1 VARFMYLLG
10 DITKVETDAIITL
23 ISPQGSGSVDRA
35 IRNVAGNQY
44 HYQAWKVFESTG
56 LQNGQVIVAK
66 KIRTHA
72 GRFEN
77 VIFVVDDLT
86 SPLNELLYKGLIA
99 AKEQGYN
106 HVAIPLMRT
115 GTKMGKV
122 EKSVMEV
129 IHQINIAC
137 KKFKGKSKMTIT
149 IVCYEND
156 FIEWNLLLE
165 KMDL

>member
-1 VARFMYLLG
+1 MYLLG

-23 ISPQGSGSVDRA
+23 INRQCNWNGSLDHA
-35 IRNVAGNQY
+35 IMNVAGAQY
-44 HYQAWKVFESTG
+44 HNQARKVFETTG
-56 LQNGQVIVAK
+56 LQNGQVIISNK
-66 KIRTHA
+66 QTCHA

-86 SPLNELLYKGLIA
+86 SPLSELLYKGLIA

-106 HVAIPLMRT
+106 HVAIPLLRT
-115 GTKMGKV
+115 GTNKGKV
-122 EKSVMEV
+122 EKSVLEV
-129 IHQINIAC
+129 IHQINIAF

-149 IVCYEND
+149 IVCYEKD